1 LRVAGCELNPKP
13 KTRNPQPATRNP
25 QPKTQNPKP
34 KTQNPQLK
42 IMNRIIKII
51 FLDILKNKIVLG
63 YTLILALLSW
73 SSFGLEDNSAKGL
86 LTILNVILF
95 TVPLVSI
102 LFATI
107 YLYNSSEFIELLLS
121 QPVKRRK
128 IWLSLFLGLSLSMV
142 AAFFIGAGIPL
153 LVNAPDSVGVM
164 MLVVGCLISIIFVAL
179 AFLSSILTRDK
190 SKGIGIAIMT
200 WLFFALLFDGLVLF
214 LLFQFSDYPIEK
226 AMVAVTA
233 FSPIDLARIQILLQ
247 LDVSAMMGYT
257 GAIFKDF
264 FGTAMGL
271 TVSFAL
277 LCLWVLIP
285 FYISLKKFKNKD
297 L

>member
-1 LRVAGCELNPKP
+1 
-13 KTRNPQPATRNP
+13 
-25 QPKTQNPKP
+25 
-34 KTQNPQLK
+34 
-42 IMNRIIKII
+42 MNRIIKII
-51 FLDILKNKIVLG
+51 FLDILKNKIVLA

-95 TVPLVSI
+95 TVPLVSV

-107 YLYNSSEFIELLLS
+107 YLYNSAEFIELLLS
-121 QPVKRRK
+121 QPVKRNK
-128 IWLSLFLGLSLSMV
+128 IWFSLFLGLSLAMV
-142 AAFFIGAGIPL
+142 SAFFIGAGIPL
-153 LVNAPDSVGVM
+153 LINAPDSAGVM
-164 MLVVGCLISIIFVAL
+164 MVVVGCLISIIFIAL

-190 SKGIGIAIMT
+190 AKGIGIAIMT
-200 WLFFALLFDGLVLF
+200 WLYFALLFDGLVLF
-214 LLFQFSDYPIEK
+214 LLFQLSDYPIEK

-233 FSPIDLARIQILLQ
+233 LSPIDLARIQILLQ

-264 FGTAMGL
+264 FGTPVGL
-271 TVSFAL
+271 IISFLL
-277 LCLWVLIP
+277 LCLWGILP
-285 FYISLKKFKNKD
+285 FYFSLKKFKNKD

>member
-1 LRVAGCELNPKP
+1 
-13 KTRNPQPATRNP
+13 
-25 QPKTQNPKP
+25 
-34 KTQNPQLK
+34 
-42 IMNRIIKII
+42 MNRIIKII
-51 FLDILKNKIVLG
+51 FLDILKNKIVLA
-63 YTLILALLSW
+63 YTLILAMLSW

-142 AAFFIGAGIPL
+142 SAFFIGAGIPL
-153 LVNAPDSVGVM
+153 LVNAPDSVGIM
-164 MLVVGCLISIIFVAL
+164 MLIVGCLISVIFVAL

-214 LLFQFSDYPIEK
+214 LLFQLSDYPIEK

-264 FGTAMGL
+264 FGTTMGL

-277 LCLWVLIP
+277 LCLWATIP
-285 FYISLKKFKNKD
+285 FYVSLKKFKNKD

>member
-1 LRVAGCELNPKP
+1 
-13 KTRNPQPATRNP
+13 
-25 QPKTQNPKP
+25 
-34 KTQNPQLK
+34 
-42 IMNRIIKII
+42 MNRIIKII
-51 FLDILKNKIVLG
+51 LIDILKSKIVLA
-63 YTLILALLSW
+63 YTFILAILSW
-73 SSFGLEDNSAKGL
+73 SSFALEDNSAKGI

-121 QPVKRRK
+121 QPIKRRK
-128 IWLSLFLGLSLSMV
+128 IWISLFLGLSFSMIL
-142 AAFFIGAGIPL
+142 AFFVGAGIPL
-153 LVNAPDSVGVM
+153 LINSPDSIGII
-164 MLVVGCLISIIFVAL
+164 MLINGCLITVIFTAL

-190 SKGIGIAIMT
+190 AKGIGIAIMT

-214 LLFQFSDYPIEK
+214 LLFQFQDYPIEN
-226 AMVAVTA
+226 AMVGITA
-233 FSPIDLARIQILLQ
+233 FSPIDLARIQILLH

-264 FGTAMGL
+264 FGTAIGL
-271 TVSFAL
+271 IVSFL
-277 LCLWVLIP
+277 LLSLWVIIP
-285 FYISLKKFKNKD
+285 FFISLRKFNKKD